1 MCSLSGEGIC
11 HCCRRP
17 GVPVSLE
24 LTLSTPSLH
33 VHYLV
38 IIMIITLKGAISSSS
53 SRSFHVTWFALHF
66 HCAPLAQCI
75 RLRRWFSSILS
86 EFPSCRRSADQGW
99 RASSALVFISQGFPS
114 LRLEAITRLLTAWWS
129 RRRTPRGFPLGMT
142 VPPAN
147 LPRPG
152 GIIASWSGTAYSTRQ
167 VWLISQLTSISE
179 GLSPIRHPGTRLVG
193 DGRPTTELE
202 VAYSRKGAI
211 WDFLQFPH
219 CAVNCL
225 QKGTI
230 VCKSRATHRVLVM
243 CSMSRAT

>member
-1 MCSLSGEGIC
+1 MVCVALPLCAIGS
-11 HCCRRP
+11 
-17 GVPVSLE
+17 
-24 LTLSTPSLH
+24 
-33 VHYLV
+33 VHPASALV
-38 IIMIITLKGAISSSS
+38 
-53 SRSFHVTWFALHF
+53 F
-66 HCAPLAQCI
+66 
-75 RLRRWFSSILS
+75 LS
-86 EFPSCRRSADQGW
+86 EFPSRRWSADQGW

-147 LPRPG
+147 PPRPG

-202 VAYSRKGAI
+202 VAYSRVPGSVPYVHSQWTVQCYLINNWASFSRRAVQHLTFTI
-211 WDFLQFPH
+211 YRLWCYPH
-219 CAVNCL
+219 
-225 QKGTI
+225 QKFRRGES
-230 VCKSRATHRVLVM
+230 V
-243 CSMSRAT
+243 